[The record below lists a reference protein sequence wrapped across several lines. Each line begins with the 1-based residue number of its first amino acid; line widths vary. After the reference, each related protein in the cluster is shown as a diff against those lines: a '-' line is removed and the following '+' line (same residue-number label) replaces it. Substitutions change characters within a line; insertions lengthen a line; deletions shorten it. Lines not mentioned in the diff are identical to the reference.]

1 MLKDQKRC
9 FHCGGT
15 GHRSFTKDTLCR
27 LSPAKTEKE
36 LGMKY
41 ISLAAMQAA
50 EEGMYED
57 EVPNQLAITEQGDD
71 VYEADNDDVD
81 ESGIPLNY

>member
-1 MLKDQKRC
+1 
-9 FHCGGT
+9 
-15 GHRSFTKDTLCR
+15 
-27 LSPAKTEKE
+27 
-36 LGMKY
+36 MKY